1 MIHSES
7 QSGRG
12 KLWMVALLALV
23 PGMVLLPALVAQAAS
38 PKAAFIS
45 SIVTKGSTA
54 KPLVIVKG
62 SGFGATAPV
71 ANPTTHPNGQSACP
85 AFPVT
90 PAKYIKHD
98 GHDFGTDM
106 LWLENSTPNESTAG
120 WRAGDYV
127 PGSEI
132 DCIGLRIVKW
142 SRTEVEFNLGT
153 AYDHPTLEDGNQY
166 QLNQGDSIEIDVRG
180 VESDGTVCFG
190 CK

>member
-12 KLWMVALLALV
+12 KLWIAALSALV
-23 PGMVLLPALVAQAAS
+23 AVLVLLPAVVAQAAS
-38 PKAAFIS
+38 PKVVTIS

-54 KPLVIVKG
+54 KPLIIVKG
-62 SGFGATAPV
+62 SGFGTTAP
-71 ANPTTHPNGQSACP
+71 AADPTAHPNGQSACP

-90 PAKYIKHD
+90 PPKDIKHD
-98 GHDFGTDM
+98 GYDYGTDM
-106 LWLENSTPNESTAG
+106 LWLENSTPREPTAG

-132 DCIGLRIVKW
+132 DCIGIRIVEW
-142 SRTEVEFNLGT
+142 SRTEVEFKLGT
-153 AYDHPTLEDGNQY
+153 AYNNPTLEGGNQY
-166 QLNQGDSIEIDVRG
+166 LLNQGDFIEIDVRG
-180 VESDGTVCFG
+180 VETDGTVCYG